1 VVSSGDQQ
9 LTDAELCT
17 SEQSDSEPMVVDT
30 CPVQSVPA
38 VSDVKSSVSS
48 LISAKSLVP
57 ADINFNC
64 SSSHIYVQDNEFHV
78 DVATLRRPAL
88 FDEATSEV
96 VEEIDADL
104 VEHNDDVVPG
114 SHDAVLTRDA
124 VDEVAI
130 STTDVNSSH
139 RGVAVTDEVPPHNH
153 RYAVSAGD
161 LFTLSC
167 HDALPADEEVCTSRV
182 HEMESSD
189 DNVLSNVH
197 DVVNVDA
204 ESEALLVN
212 CEDDEFHVGVTTL
225 RRPALF
231 DEAASEVVDS
241 RAKTSD
247 AADTEAVPA
256 AADVKNVTV
265 ADVDSVVSAANS
277 KLLTQDVHVG
287 DEYQLSSQQPYVP
300 HLGSTSDVSASPD
313 IEKHA
318 DETFGGSEPQFSEV
332 ISESVATCPR
342 SVEAVLSDAS
352 SKQLADASVDIVT
365 SVEHEFEDLKREM
378 DNRERMDVAENES
391 DVVTATK
398 AVSQSDTEPCASDV
412 ETRQQ
417 GEVEVGERH
426 AVMEK
431 LESDASDVD
440 LQHSAASPTSMFLIN
455 YQLLQII
462 LFCILGSFLVWNV

>member
-48 LISAKSLVP
+48 LISATSLVP

-182 HEMESSD
+182 HDTESSD

-197 DVVNVDA
+197 DVVSFDA
-204 ESEALLVN
+204 KDEALLVN
-212 CEDDEFHVGVTTL
+212 REDDEFHVGVTAL

-241 RAKTSD
+241 HDKTSD
-247 AADTEAVPA
+247 AADTDAEAVSA
-256 AADVKNVTV
+256 AADVKNVTI
-265 ADVDSVVSAANS
+265 AGMDSVVSAAKS
-277 KLLTQDVHVG
+277 ELLTQ

-300 HLGSTSDVSASPD
+300 HLGSTSDVLASPD
-313 IEKHA
+313 IRKHT
-318 DETFGGSEPQFSEV
+318 DETSGGFEQQFSEV

-365 SVEHEFEDLKREM
+365 SVEHEFEDLNREM
-378 DNRERMDVAENES
+378 DNRERMDVAENEL
-391 DVVTATK
+391 DVMTATE

-417 GEVEVGERH
+417 GEVVAGERH

-431 LESDASDVD
+431 LESDASDAD